1 MDNEIYFN
9 IMLEF
14 LSFFHS
20 NSSKRCPTVLK
31 TSATITLNSSKF
43 TIMQEGDNMS
53 SNLLTATPSQNHN
66 TDGLAIKLNCLKEKS
81 ARYNSHRDFL
91 PACIQENFVPKGL
104 EITLEPTIENF
115 DQDPADNGY
124 TILK

>member
-53 SNLLTATPSQNHN
+53 SNLLTVTPSQNHN
-66 TDGLAIKLNCLKEKS
+66 
-81 ARYNSHRDFL
+81 

>member
-1 MDNEIYFN
+1 MS
-9 IMLEF
+9 
-14 LSFFHS
+14 LSSYSEKEEDIFFD
-20 NSSKRCPTVLK
+20 
-31 TSATITLNSSKF
+31 KF
-43 TIMQEGDNMS
+43 TIIQEGDKMS

-91 PACIQENFVPKGL
+91 PTCIQENFVPKGL

-115 DQDPADNGY
+115 DQDFADNSY
-124 TILK
+124 AILK